1 MQHHLETDN
10 VKRIHRELNKI
21 SMMLQVSTNRIWFEN
36 TMDDKIVETLDSK
49 IQVVIIL
56 ETFSPLH
63 PQTMLIFLFLRLHRP
78 QRLQTLNWG
87 AGGIRELTL
96 DANKLAQLEVLNY
109 RKASFSKSV
118 STFFVAHCRFG
129 SLQEHSEG

>member
-1 MQHHLETDN
+1 MACDKNFGKMLHWLVTRITNYLEVKLQWATKVLRHLAI
-10 VKRIHRELNKI
+10 KSI
-21 SMMLQVSTNRIWFEN
+21 FERLGH
-36 TMDDKIVETLDSK
+36 IC
-49 IQVVIIL
+49 
-56 ETFSPLH
+56 PLS
-63 PQTMLIFLFLRLHRP
+63 PQTMLIFPFLRLHRP

-96 DANKLAQLEVLNY
+96 DANKLDQLEVLNY